1 MCIVKTPKIKPGD
14 TKPPEP
20 TVIRNPY
27 LDGPD
32 PSTKALRKGRSGLRI
47 ERAGV
52 GSPASPA
59 VAPRSPVGATA
70 PVTSGLP
77 TLPVLGGGFMPGMI
91 ARNMA
96 R

>member
-59 VAPRSPVGATA
+59 VAPRSPTGAAA
-70 PVTSGLP
+70 PVMSGLP
-77 TLPVLGGGFMPGMI
+77 QLPVLGGGFMPGMI